1 MKKWINDHRKFVTII
16 TSIFILC
23 SVLMYMAISKN
34 MSRIQSEKISFA
46 TLSKMK
52 RSDIQLFGDKNQYV
66 LAPNNAYLA
75 IGKKYAATN
84 ERKLAEI
91 SNRDKTK
98 LQIKGEYWNL
108 ILYNLDKAG
117 LPERKLDLFQII
129 RNFNKTSIPIKLFGF
144 YYYNGVSYYRVRIED
159 FSGEDPNFKDVFLN
173 IESEKIEEFPEGTKF
188 SQDSDVY
195 DIVDVTNLSEI
206 IDPRGYMISSNE
218 IARFTLDERV
228 PEKNINL
235 YSIYPDLESKLIKK
249 DWSLFIRSDKV
260 TAEEAYETLL
270 HWFAPKGQDI
280 LPVYGFNDDLSVSY
294 TQIHNSQEAKVWLQ
308 QHPKL
313 REEMMGEGTTDKS
326 EDK

>member
-1 MKKWINDHRKFVTII
+1 MKKWIQGHKKIVMII
-16 TSIFILC
+16 IPIVILC
-23 SVLMYMAISKN
+23 SVLIYMFISKN
-34 MSRIQSEKISFA
+34 MNRNESQKITFS

-66 LAPNNAYLA
+66 LAPDNPHLE

-108 ILYNLDKAG
+108 ILYDLENDG
-117 LPERKLDLFQII
+117 LPERKLDLFQIV
-129 RNFNKTSIPIKLFGF
+129 RNYNKTSIPINLVGF

-159 FSGEDPNFKDVFLN
+159 FSGEGPTFKDVFLN

-206 IDPRGYMISSNE
+206 IDPKGYMITSNKL
-218 IARFTLDERV
+218 AKFTLDGRV
-228 PEKNINL
+228 PETNINL

-249 DWSLFIRSDKV
+249 DWSLYIRSDKV
-260 TAEEAYETLL
+260 TQEEVFETLL

-280 LPVYGFNDDLSVSY
+280 LLVYGFNDDFSVSD
-294 TQIHNSQEAKVWLQ
+294 TQIHNSQEAKVWLEE
-308 QHPKL
+308 HPKL
-313 REEMMGEGTTDKS
+313 REEIMGEGTTDKS